1 MRYNHKFSQ
10 RIIIFGL
17 PRNKKYLLI
26 SPSQKKPQPANI
38 NNVFLYG
45 LKIVPNNSNKKQKS
59 KNEKQLKKQKGKLP
73 NKYKTNTI
81 YMLTAI

>member
-1 MRYNHKFSQ
+1 MGYHATKNTSLSAPHK
-10 RIIIFGL
+10 
-17 PRNKKYLLI
+17 KKL
-26 SPSQKKPQPANI
+26 QPENI
-38 NNVFLYG
+38 TNVFLYG
-45 LKIVPNNSNKKQKS
+45 LKIVRNNSDKKQNS

>member
-1 MRYNHKFSQ
+1 MRYNRKFSQ

>member
-1 MRYNHKFSQ
+1 M
-10 RIIIFGL
+10 
-17 PRNKKYLLI
+17 
-26 SPSQKKPQPANI
+26 
-38 NNVFLYG
+38 YG

>member
-26 SPSQKKPQPANI
+26 SPSQKKLQPANI

-59 KNEKQLKKQKGKLP
+59 KNEKQLKKQKGKSP